1 MNKYDL
7 NTILNNYHVKNSGLN
22 NYFRLIKYITLI
34 SFFYL
39 FDHVNIF
46 VVYVLLFWLFFGSY
60 ADFCT
65 SQISVTIRFSSFRCS
80 VFFMVQFVRIWK
92 MIFRVILC
100 DTLYTL
106 FDTLSNPRVT
116 RGSTRGSPHMGDPY
130 GLVIIRDVILLAETQ
145 FDPAWNRTQWNS
157 SFCGHMIF
165 IIKSCS
171 KWVW

>member
-1 MNKYDL
+1 MSKIQ
-7 NTILNNYHVKNSGLN
+7 NTKIRKNNYHVKSSGLN

-65 SQISVTIRFSSFRCS
+65 SQISVTVRFSSFRCS

-106 FDTLSNPRVT
+106 FDTLAFLHDDAPM
-116 RGSTRGSPHMGDPY
+116 MGNELDWLHY
-130 GLVIIRDVILLAETQ
+130 ILGA
-145 FDPAWNRTQWNS
+145 
-157 SFCGHMIF
+157 SFC
-165 IIKSCS
+165 
-171 KWVW
+171 

>member
-1 MNKYDL
+1 MWINMIWIQIWIRK
-7 NTILNNYHVKNSGLN
+7 NNYHVKSSGLN

-65 SQISVTIRFSSFRCS
+65 SQISVTVRFSSFRCS

-106 FDTLSNPRVT
+106 FDTLAHNITTCNMRQ
-116 RGSTRGSPHMGDPY
+116 
-130 GLVIIRDVILLAETQ
+130 LVDT
-145 FDPAWNRTQWNS
+145 N
-157 SFCGHMIF
+157 
-165 IIKSCS
+165 
-171 KWVW
+171 